1 MTRETALRPPSEG
14 RAGCLRS
21 AAGMAGLVAL
31 APLALAV
38 RRYRAWRRG
47 SRLRIE
53 TTRGR
58 LRVGDG
64 EPFVWIDLNAD
75 VPTSAAVEAFRRRLT
90 EAVVRVAESLRR
102 PDDVYHLLSRD
113 PAADE
118 TAVLPIG
125 PQIQELAE
133 RLHLVLALRSMAGRT
148 AVWLALARSR
158 RVVDLVDP
166 FSYDPEAEGEPERL
180 LATSGMRWGMVTSV
194 APRGPSLLFRVVLF
208 VPADGAPAV
217 ENLLEEGLGD
227 GG

>member
-1 MTRETALRPPSEG
+1 
-14 RAGCLRS
+14 
-21 AAGMAGLVAL
+21 MAGLVAL

-53 TTRGR
+53 RTRGR

-133 RLHLVLALRSMAGRT
+133 RLHLVLGRGSMAGRT
-148 AVWLALARSR
+148 AVWLALERSR
-158 RVVDLVDP
+158 RVVDIVDP
-166 FSYDPEAEGEPERL
+166 FSYDPEADGEPERL
-180 LATSGMRWGMVTSV
+180 VARSGMRWGMATSV
-194 APRGPSLLFRVVLF
+194 VTRGASVLFRVVLY
-208 VPADGAPAV
+208 VPADAAPAV
-217 ENLLEEGLGD
+217 EKLLEAGLGD
-227 GG
+227 GE